1 MKNRRII
8 SLRAKFAALFFL
20 FAVVIMCSVS
30 IVTYRSYRNA
40 MMERYAK
47 EAVTIAKLAASYL
60 DGDEMVRY
68 SITRK
73 KDAEYERLAKIL
85 DNIKEES
92 GVLYLYVVKPVSE
105 DSTVYLF
112 DASSKNETNYIASL
126 GDRGDWDDNFKLAKE
141 AMKTGEPNRELEPTK
156 TQLGSLASAYVPIK
170 DHTGTPVAV
179 VGVDFT
185 MGEIQT
191 FLKYSIKNLL
201 FLMAAMITGCFLL
214 LLLLVNKSIISPI
227 RILKNGVEKMAEG
240 DLGVQVPIHSRDEIG
255 EISEVFNRMSFN
267 IGSHIQE
274 MTELNEG
281 YYKFVPSVIFRLLGK
296 NNIREISLGDNCS
309 VSLEIL
315 RMQINR
321 FEEKTRRMDAE
332 QIFGFLNRIY
342 QLSVPIIIDNKGVVD
357 SYFNGGLSAIYTSGD
372 KNALDS
378 AISIC
383 QKLNEEKNAGRLSG
397 FTDLELA
404 FAVSGG
410 EQMVGIVGH
419 DKRLS
424 EVTLSE
430 QMSVID
436 HLRKSA
442 WKYKARILVT
452 GTAVSRIADFE
463 NRYHARILGL
473 IHVSAT
479 DSLEKIYDVYDG
491 DEESVREIK
500 ERTKNDFETGVR
512 HFMAKRFYEAR
523 RAFVEV
529 LKVSQGDYAARE
541 YLFLCNQYYKRED
554 TSDIN
559 VYIEEF

>member
-1 MKNRRII
+1 
-8 SLRAKFAALFFL
+8 
-20 FAVVIMCSVS
+20 
-30 IVTYRSYRNA
+30 
-40 MMERYAK
+40 
-47 EAVTIAKLAASYL
+47 
-60 DGDEMVRY
+60 
-68 SITRK
+68 
-73 KDAEYERLAKIL
+73 
-85 DNIKEES
+85 
-92 GVLYLYVVKPVSE
+92 
-105 DSTVYLF
+105 
-112 DASSKNETNYIASL
+112 
-126 GDRGDWDDNFKLAKE
+126 
-141 AMKTGEPNRELEPTK
+141 
-156 TQLGSLASAYVPIK
+156 
-170 DHTGTPVAV
+170 
-179 VGVDFT
+179 
-185 MGEIQT
+185 
-191 FLKYSIKNLL
+191 
-201 FLMAAMITGCFLL
+201 
-214 LLLLVNKSIISPI
+214 
-227 RILKNGVEKMAEG
+227 
-240 DLGVQVPIHSRDEIG
+240 
-255 EISEVFNRMSFN
+255 
-267 IGSHIQE
+267 
-274 MTELNEG
+274 
-281 YYKFVPSVIFRLLGK
+281 
-296 NNIREISLGDNCS
+296 
-309 VSLEIL
+309 
-315 RMQINR
+315 
-321 FEEKTRRMDAE
+321 MDAE

-452 GTAVSRIADFE
+452 GTAVSRTADFE

-491 DEESVREIK
+491 DEEAVREIK

>member
-1 MKNRRII
+1 
-8 SLRAKFAALFFL
+8 
-20 FAVVIMCSVS
+20 
-30 IVTYRSYRNA
+30 
-40 MMERYAK
+40 
-47 EAVTIAKLAASYL
+47 
-60 DGDEMVRY
+60 
-68 SITRK
+68 
-73 KDAEYERLAKIL
+73 
-85 DNIKEES
+85 
-92 GVLYLYVVKPVSE
+92 
-105 DSTVYLF
+105 
-112 DASSKNETNYIASL
+112 
-126 GDRGDWDDNFKLAKE
+126 
-141 AMKTGEPNRELEPTK
+141 
-156 TQLGSLASAYVPIK
+156 
-170 DHTGTPVAV
+170 
-179 VGVDFT
+179 
-185 MGEIQT
+185 
-191 FLKYSIKNLL
+191 
-201 FLMAAMITGCFLL
+201 
-214 LLLLVNKSIISPI
+214 
-227 RILKNGVEKMAEG
+227 MAEG

-281 YYKFVPSVIFRLLGK
+281 YYKFVPSVIFQLLGK
-296 NNIREISLGDNCS
+296 NNIREIRLGDNCS

-372 KNALDS
+372 KSALDS

-383 QKLNEEKNAGRLSG
+383 QKLNEEKNAGRLAG
-397 FTDLELA
+397 FKDLELA

-452 GTAVSRIADFE
+452 GTAVSRIPDFE

-491 DEESVREIK
+491 DEEAVREIK